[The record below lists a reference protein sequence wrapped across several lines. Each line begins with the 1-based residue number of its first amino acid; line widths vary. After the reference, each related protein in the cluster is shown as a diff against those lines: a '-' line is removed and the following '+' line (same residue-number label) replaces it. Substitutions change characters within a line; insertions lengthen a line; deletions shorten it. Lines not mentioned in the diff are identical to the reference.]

1 MPITIET
8 IYINI
13 NFNVPGSIDRY
24 LTRNL
29 FYFPA
34 IQKKPVTSKMVGGA
48 LSKYPY
54 FTFDVK
60 YPVDEFK
67 KLDREK
73 LVSVF
78 FDKEL
83 FLNLLGGKEIA
94 TTPIQRFENGNHN
107 IMCMLGCMFPT
118 CFPVPTNIQNSFET
132 KIEKKVNTSGDID
145 FSNEGTVFSY
155 IQLGGSVYTVVK
167 SLWINDIIN
176 NKTFKRLLFE
186 LNKYNDWENKQ
197 KNELLKQIE
206 LQKKKILEAKTY
218 FLRRYTNTTI
228 TLEQLKQIIKQYSS
242 TNSRSRDFLEI
253 IKANEAI
260 PYLETQF
267 NSFFTNQT
275 NIDSVVAIA
284 MKIKKIIEKLGSY
297 SQLIPGEFIS
307 VIKYAKIINS
317 DKLILYVIEHPEY
330 IKKVSKD
337 MKETL
342 RKYKNIDQIIKVLQ
356 EFSSPSLNTS
366 NSELQK
372 LIDDFIK
379 TKDSVVK
386 NVKGFAAYVRNLYIL
401 KSKNVTA
408 PYSSDLLN
416 IGVALSKL
424 PFLKDG
430 KLIKTQDRR
439 LEIQIQ
445 LDAFKGIIT
454 SDNVK
459 CIHRNAILEKLY
471 ESLTLNSESKET
483 VELDKVRP
491 YLDFG
496 SIKKTGG
503 KSFKKRSTKKNV
515 TRKHR
520 K

>member
-1 MPITIET
+1 MPIKVET

-13 NFNVPGSIDRY
+13 NFNVPGAVDRY

-29 FYFPA
+29 FYFPKV
-34 IQKKPVTSKMVGGA
+34 QSKPATMVGGA
-48 LSKYPY
+48 LSKYPF

-60 YPVDEFK
+60 YPIDEFK
-67 KLDREK
+67 KLGREK

-83 FLNLLGGKEIA
+83 FLNLLSGREIA
-94 TTPIQRFENGNHN
+94 TTPNQQFENGNYN

-118 CFPVPTNIQNSFET
+118 SFPVPSNLQNSFEV
-132 KIEKKVNTSGDID
+132 KIEKRVNSNGNID
-145 FSNEGTVFSY
+145 FSNEGSIFAY
-155 IQLGGSVYTVVK
+155 IQLGGSVYTVTK

-176 NKTFKRLLFE
+176 NKTFKRLLDE

-206 LQKKKILEAKTY
+206 VQKKKMNDVKTIFLKRYPNTASLLDRLTAVIDQNSNDVGRGRY
-218 FLRRYTNTTI
+218 FL
-228 TLEQLKQIIKQYSS
+228 EH
-242 TNSRSRDFLEI
+242 
-253 IKANEAI
+253 IKAKEAL
-260 PYLETQF
+260 PDLRSQF
-267 NSFFTNQT
+267 SLFFASQT
-275 NIDSVVAIA
+275 NVDSVVTIA
-284 MKIKKIIEKLGSY
+284 MKIKKIIEKLGLY
-297 SQLIPGEFIS
+297 SQLIPAEFIS
-307 VIKYAKIINS
+307 IIKYAKIINS

-330 IKKVSKD
+330 IKKVSKE
-337 MKETL
+337 MREIL
-342 RKYKNIDQIIKVLQ
+342 RKYKNIDQIIKSLQ
-356 EFSSPSLNTS
+356 EFSSPVLNTS
-366 NSELQK
+366 NAELQK

-379 TKDSVVK
+379 TKDSVLK
-386 NVKGFAAYVRNLYIL
+386 NVKGFAAYVRSLYIL
-401 KSKNVTA
+401 KAKNLTA
-408 PYSSDLLN
+408 PYSTDLLN

-424 PFLKDG
+424 PFIKNG

-459 CIHRNAILEKLY
+459 CIHRNAVLEKLY
-471 ESLTLNSESKET
+471 ESLRLNSESKET

>member
-1 MPITIET
+1 MPIKVET

-13 NFNVPGSIDRY
+13 NFNIPGALARY

-29 FYFPA
+29 FYFPTV
-34 IQKKPVTSKMVGGA
+34 QPKPAAMVGGA
-48 LSKYPY
+48 LSKYPF

-67 KLDREK
+67 KLGREK
-73 LVSVF
+73 LVSLF
-78 FDKEL
+78 FDREL
-83 FLNLLGGKEIA
+83 LLNLLSGREIA
-94 TTPIQRFENGNHN
+94 TTPNQRFENGNYN

-118 CFPVPTNIQNSFET
+118 SFPVPSNVQNSFEV
-132 KIEKKVNTSGDID
+132 KIEKRVNTNDNVD
-145 FSNEGTVFSY
+145 FSNEGTIFSY
-155 IQLGGSVYTVVK
+155 IQLGGSAYTVVK

-176 NKTFKRLLFE
+176 NKTFKRLLDE
-186 LNKYNDWENKQ
+186 LNRYNDWEHKQ
-197 KNELLKQIE
+197 KNELLKQIDV
-206 LQKKKILEAKTY
+206 QKKKMLEAKTY
-218 FLRRYTNTTI
+218 FLRRYTNATI
-228 TLEQLKQIIKQYSS
+228 TLEQLKNIIKQYSNS
-242 TNSRSRDFLEI
+242 NSRSRDFLEI

-267 NSFFTNQT
+267 NLFFTNQT
-275 NIDSVVAIA
+275 NIDSVVDIA

-330 IKKVSKD
+330 IKKVSKE
-337 MKETL
+337 MREIL
-342 RKYKNIDQIIKVLQ
+342 RKYKNIDQIIKILQ
-356 EFSSPSLNTS
+356 EFSSPLLNTS
-366 NSELQK
+366 NAELQK

-379 TKDSVVK
+379 TKDSVLK
-386 NVKGFAAYVRNLYIL
+386 NIKGFAAYVRSFYIL
-401 KSKNVTA
+401 KSRNLTA
-408 PYSSDLLN
+408 PYSTDLLN

-424 PFLKDG
+424 PFIKNG

-445 LDAFKGIIT
+445 LDAFKGVIT

-459 CIHRNAILEKLY
+459 CIHRNAVLEKLY
-471 ESLTLNSESKET
+471 ESLTMNGESRET

-496 SIKKTGG
+496 AIKKQGG
-503 KSFKKRSTKKNV
+503 KSLKKRLNKKNI
-515 TRKHR
+515 TRKY
-520 K
+520 KVI